1 MYRHSMAKKIIALL
15 FTSAIAMEA
24 TGCSLSKSLDKQ
36 YDFSETT
43 VEINRKE
50 RQKEEHMGK
59 KGTWTVF
66 VYLCGSNLESSKGYA
81 SGDMEEMIESSAN
94 DDIQFVV
101 ETGGSSK
108 WFNDVSADKNQRY
121 VIKNGKAN
129 LVKEIDAANMGD
141 SKTLADFLNWGV
153 ENYPAYNMGL
163 VMWDHGG
170 GCIYGACSDETA
182 DGDQLYLKEIDAA
195 LYDVYDNMTDK
206 FEFIGFD
213 ACLMSTVETA
223 AILATHADYMIASE
237 ESESGY
243 GWDYKAIGDFLAENP
258 KSDGLE
264 LGKKICDSFYQSCE
278 DYGFAASATMSV
290 VDLSKMDTLLKG
302 FDVYSQKLYQAIH
315 NDSGFTN
322 IARNIF
328 SGDQFGSSGRGGS
341 SFNLIDMGQLISSG
355 MEYIDKSNDV
365 LSALEDTVAYKV
377 NGSQHENAS
386 GLSIYYPIS
395 INSSDELDIF
405 SDICVSPYYLAF
417 VNDALYKELQITANA
432 LEKLLSLYTND
443 YSGSGYTSDYH
454 YSISQNEIW
463 DAADDYNNNGDS
475 DLIAYAD
482 KPTLDTS
489 GHYGF
494 TLTEDALQ
502 VTDHVEANIYTWNEK
517 ESTLFE
523 LGYSGEVNADYTTGK
538 FSDKFDGNWFYL
550 PDGQLLSAYY
560 VDSANGSST
569 YTAPVMLNGE
579 ESNLRFIYN
588 AEDHTAILVDAWNGT
603 DGYGNASRSN
613 ELKKGDKIVP
623 IYHPYTKYG
632 SSKKNYTGKE
642 YKLTGEKQ
650 LKYQKLNAGEY
661 WYSFDIYDIYGNY
674 KETDPVM
681 FHVKDSGLAFS
692 DETHIWKEATCTEP
706 KTCMICGA
714 TEGEAAGHQWKEAT
728 CTAPKTCTVC
738 GETEGE
744 ALGHDWIEATITAP
758 KTCSRCGETEGEPL
772 SISNYSAL
780 DFMSVT
786 KSDFSQA
793 TGDAYHEERGC
804 DACYGSPDTLTSSMF
819 PGYIIAFGNG
829 PTPHHIHVLSGKITN
844 STYIGMTLQELYDKL
859 GTPDEWEYWALD
871 GYISAAYTISGVTV
885 GYCVDDRDNKILNQI
900 IDYSKKNGELPGGI
914 PGDMVAISD
923 YSISIQQAIL
933 YNPNLTFY

>member
-1 MYRHSMAKKIIALL
+1 
-15 FTSAIAMEA
+15 
-24 TGCSLSKSLDKQ
+24 
-36 YDFSETT
+36 
-43 VEINRKE
+43 
-50 RQKEEHMGK
+50 
-59 KGTWTVF
+59 
-66 VYLCGSNLESSKGYA
+66 
-81 SGDMEEMIESSAN
+81 
-94 DDIQFVV
+94 
-101 ETGGSSK
+101 
-108 WFNDVSADKNQRY
+108 
-121 VIKNGKAN
+121 
-129 LVKEIDAANMGD
+129 
-141 SKTLADFLNWGV
+141 
-153 ENYPAYNMGL
+153 
-163 VMWDHGG
+163 
-170 GCIYGACSDETA
+170 
-182 DGDQLYLKEIDAA
+182 
-195 LYDVYDNMTDK
+195 
-206 FEFIGFD
+206 
-213 ACLMSTVETA
+213 MSTVETA

-243 GWDYKAIGDFLAENP
+243 GWDYKATGDFLAENP

-264 LGKKICDSFYQSCE
+264 LGKKVCDSFYQSCE

-315 NDSGFTN
+315 NDSGFTD

-355 MEYIDKSNDV
+355 TEYIDKSNDV

-386 GLSIYYPIS
+386 GLSIYYPLF

-454 YSISQNEIW
+454 YSVSQNEIW
-463 DAADDYNNNGDS
+463 NAADDYNNDGDS

-482 KPTLDTS
+482 KPALDTS

-502 VTDHVEANIYTWNEK
+502 VTDHVEANIYTWNEE

-588 AEDHTAILVDAWNGT
+588 AEDHTATLVDAWNGT
-603 DGYGNASRSN
+603 DGYGNASRST

-623 IYHPYTKYG
+623 IYHPYTKYR

-706 KTCMICGA
+706 KTCAICGA

-772 SISNYSAL
+772 ALPSVRTEVVYDNSYFCQYADKIELDVDDDGEKELVVRYERNDDSVAFLREIYDVYKNGNRVFTTYSYVDVGESVAGVFRDNETGKVALYKIFVKGTPTYMGNITEEYPSSKMLYVYIPEELLYDDIYTPLIAPNLSNSEI
-780 DFMSVT
+780 DQINT
-786 KSDFSQA
+786 KSI
-793 TGDAYHEERGC
+793 EELRGK
-804 DACYGSPDTLTSSMF
+804 LT
-819 PGYIIAFGNG
+819 
-829 PTPHHIHVLSGKITN
+829 KI
-844 STYIGMTLQELYDKL
+844 
-859 GTPDEWEYWALD
+859 
-871 GYISAAYTISGVTV
+871 
-885 GYCVDDRDNKILNQI
+885 
-900 IDYSKKNGELPGGI
+900 
-914 PGDMVAISD
+914 
-923 YSISIQQAIL
+923 
-933 YNPNLTFY
+933 F